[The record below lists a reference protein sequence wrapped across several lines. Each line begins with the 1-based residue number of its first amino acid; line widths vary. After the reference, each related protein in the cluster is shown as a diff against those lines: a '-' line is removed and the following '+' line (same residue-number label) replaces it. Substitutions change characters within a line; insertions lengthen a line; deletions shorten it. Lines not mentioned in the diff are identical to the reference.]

1 MDRIPRRGW
10 LGAAALCALALT
22 PWTAVQAQTAAVDN
36 AKIVVGFP
44 AGSTPDVLAR
54 RVAERLAP
62 LYAKS
67 VIVENRT
74 GAGGQLA
81 VAALKGA
88 AADGKT
94 ILLTPMSMLGIYPH
108 TYKNLPYNISTDI
121 VPVSMGVTFDAA
133 LAVGAGVPAEVK
145 TVPQFLAWAKANPGK
160 ANVGSPATG
169 STLHFLSAELSRAS
183 GVPLTHVGYR
193 GTTAAMP
200 ELIAGQLPAMISP
213 VGEFLRYL
221 PEGKVRILG
230 TSGLTRNEFTPTVPT
245 FAEQGYKDVLLTE
258 WYGFYLP
265 AKAPPATVK
274 ALNTALRQV
283 LVQPELKETLTMFG
297 MVAAPSSPDELNAAL
312 QQASTRWAPIIQR
325 IGFSADN

>member
-1 MDRIPRRGW
+1 MPSLNRRT
-10 LGAAALCALALT
+10 LLSAAALALALA
-22 PWTAVQAQTAAVDN
+22 PLGAVQAQPAVEN
-36 AKIVVGFP
+36 ARIVVGFP

-81 VAALKGA
+81 VVALKGA
-88 AADGKT
+88 PADGKT

-108 TYKNLPYNISTDI
+108 TYKSLPYNVQSDI

-133 LAVGAGVPAEVK
+133 LAVGAGVPAEIK
-145 TVPQFLAWAKANPGK
+145 TVPQFMAWAKANPTK
-160 ANVGSPATG
+160 ANIGSPATG
-169 STLHFLSAELSRAS
+169 STLHFLGSELSRAA
-183 GVPLTHVGYR
+183 GVPLTHIGYR

-213 VGEFLRYL
+213 VGEFLRYAS
-221 PEGKVRILG
+221 EGKLRILG
-230 TSGLTRNEFTPTVPT
+230 TSGLQRNVFTPNVPT
-245 FAEQGYKDVLLTE
+245 FVEQGYKDVSLTE

-265 AKAPPATVK
+265 AKTPAPMVK